1 MTKRELMLKVLE
13 PYILVNKTKSQIYS
27 LLGKCIGSLW
37 EEALPI
43 ISGGKYE
50 FVDAHGYDFSDGT
63 EAKTASV
70 SESLINPNGCTYKGR
85 ITNTGT
91 CHEKYKTG
99 DLRVAVYNP
108 IAVRVDYLY
117 IPAKDIPD
125 LSGKAYS
132 GTDPA
137 IDFTYNADYDSYPK
151 LDKYL
156 VSLQEVAA

>member
-1 MTKRELMLKVLE
+1 MLKVLE

-70 SESLINPNGCTYKGR
+70 GEKLANPNGCTYKGR
-85 ITNTGT
+85 ITGTGT
-91 CHEKYKTG
+91 CNEKYKTG
-99 DLRVAVYNP
+99 DLRVALYNP
-108 IAVRVDYLY
+108 IAQRVDFLY
-117 IPAKDIPD
+117 IPVKDIPD
-125 LSGKAYS
+125 LSCKAYP
-132 GTDPA
+132 GADPS
-137 IDFTYNADYDSYPK
+137 IGFTYNADYDSYPK